1 MEIELLHYL
10 ERCAVVGAVVVVGI
24 FEVSPFQPGHLGHLQ
39 TTPMGIA
46 IARRISTRINGNQ
59 CYYEVKFR
67 IFFAKYRKIRDILYS
82 RTTYTFLIRNDVLM
96 ILIGEAFRGS

>member
-1 MEIELLHYL
+1 M
-10 ERCAVVGAVVVVGI
+10 VVAI

-59 CYYEVKFR
+59 CNYEVKFR

-82 RTTYTFLIRNDVLM
+82 RTTYTFLIRNNVL
-96 ILIGEAFRGS
+96 INVIHEAFIGS